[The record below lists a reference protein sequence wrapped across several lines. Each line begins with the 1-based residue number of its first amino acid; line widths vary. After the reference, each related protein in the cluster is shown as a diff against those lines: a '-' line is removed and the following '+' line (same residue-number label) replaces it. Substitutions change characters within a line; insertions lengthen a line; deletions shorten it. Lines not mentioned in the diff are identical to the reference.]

1 MFVIFAYKKKD
12 YYFIMNKIN
21 KKEIL
26 VLSGGSLKGIAHI
39 GVLKAL
45 EEKNILNDIKIF
57 AGTSIGGI
65 ISALCVIGY
74 SPDELSEIVNSL
86 NFDLMRDVNIDS
98 LFEKYGVD
106 NGKKINIVFEELFK
120 AKNINPDITFLD
132 LFEKTGKEIIMTSV
146 CVNDKKIIYI
156 SHKTFPNMKV
166 IIGMRMTSCVP
177 FWFVPIK
184 YENKLYVDGAVM
196 NNYPI
201 NIFKKDKK
209 KVLGVYLNEIRN
221 SLDNINNIEMYLFGT
236 MECIFEGINNI
247 LIKDYKKQTINL
259 ILPKKNMFELN
270 ISIEDKKIMA
280 NFGYEE
286 TIKFLSKS

>member
-1 MFVIFAYKKKD
+1 
-12 YYFIMNKIN
+12 MNN
-21 KKEIL
+21 KEIL

-45 EEKNILNDIKIF
+45 EEKNILKNIKIF

-65 ISALCVIGY
+65 ISVLYIIGY
-74 SPDELSEIVNSL
+74 TPNELNEIVNSL
-86 NFDLMRDVNIDS
+86 NFSLIRDINIDS

-106 NGKKINIVFEELFK
+106 NGKKMNIVLEELFK
-120 AKNINPDITFLD
+120 AKNIDPNITFLE
-132 LFEKTGKEIIMTSV
+132 LYEKTKIEIIMTSV
-146 CVNDKKIIYI
+146 CINDKKIIYI
-156 SHKTFPNMKV
+156 SHKTYPEMKV
-166 IIGMRMTSCVP
+166 IIGMRMTSCIP
-177 FWFVPIK
+177 FWFIPIK
-184 YENKLYVDGAVM
+184 YDNKLYIDGAMM

-221 SLDNINNIEMYLFGT
+221 SSSEINNIETYLFGT

-247 LIKDYKKQTINL
+247 LIKDYHKQTLNL
-259 ILPKKNMFELN
+259 ILPKQNIFELN
-270 ISIEDKKIMA
+270 IDIKDKQNIF

-286 TIKFLSKS
+286 TMKFICKKTEIKKEKDTNKKNI